1 MPALHRHE
9 LKEHVMLSH
18 TRPSRIVAAICGVM
32 VLFGSHA
39 AAEAIEIEAHDG
51 LQYGTGAGEKL
62 LLDLARPKNLDKPT
76 ACIVFIHGGGWAAG
90 NRKAHYANMQKA
102 AEEGFVSATIS
113 YRLVSDG
120 KHRWPAQVEDCKCA
134 IRWLRA
140 NAERFSIDPNR
151 IGAFGDSAGAHL
163 SMLLGTMDKSD
174 GLEGEG
180 GTPDQSSKVQAVV
193 GYYGPTNL
201 ATQYPE
207 TSRKIVANFIGGSQD
222 ERRSDYERASP
233 IRYVNAGDAPILI
246 FHGTKDELVPYEQAF
261 EMATALTNAGVP
273 GRVEILLG
281 HRHGWGGQTADHTR
295 RMTME
300 FFRQA
305 LKHPK

>member
-1 MPALHRHE
+1 MKTHSSSAYIL
-9 LKEHVMLSH
+9 
-18 TRPSRIVAAICGVM
+18 IVALSGAAM
-32 VLFGSHA
+32 VGLSAPA
-39 AAEAIEIEAHDG
+39 AAIEIETHDG
-51 LQYGTGAGEKL
+51 LQYGTGGGEKL

-76 ACIVFIHGGGWAAG
+76 ACVVFIHGGGWAAG

-113 YRLVSDG
+113 YRLVRDG

-163 SMLLGTMDKSD
+163 SMLLGTMDKGD

-201 ATQYPE
+201 ATEYPE
-207 TSRKIVANFIGGSQD
+207 TSRKIVANFIGGTQD

-233 IRYVNAGDAPILI
+233 IKYVNAGDAPMLI

-261 EMATALTNAGVP
+261 EMATALTNAGVG

-281 HRHGWGGQTADHTR
+281 HRHGWGGETAEHTR

-305 LKHPK
+305 LKHANGSTNSK

>member
-1 MPALHRHE
+1 MALR
-9 LKEHVMLSH
+9 
-18 TRPSRIVAAICGVM
+18 TRFPILFAALCGAIV
-32 VLFGSHA
+32 LLGSHA
-39 AAEAIEIEAHDG
+39 QAQALEIETHDG
-51 LQYGTGAGEKL
+51 LQYGTGGGEKL
-62 LLDLARPKNLDKPT
+62 LLDLARPKDLNKPT
-76 ACIVFIHGGGWAAG
+76 PCIVFIHGGGWAGG
-90 NRKAHYANMQKA
+90 NRKAHRGRMQKA
-102 AEEGFVSATIS
+102 AEEGFVSTTIS
-113 YRLVSDG
+113 YRLVRDG
-120 KHRWPAQVEDCKCA
+120 KHQWPAQIEDCKCA

-140 NAERFSIDPNR
+140 NAEKFSIDPNR

-163 SMLLGTMDKSD
+163 SMLLGTMDTGD

-180 GTPDQSSKVQAVV
+180 GTPDRSSKVQAVV

-201 ATQYPE
+201 AAEYPKA
-207 TSRKIVANFIGGSQD
+207 SRDIVANFIGGPLD
-222 ERRSDYERASP
+222 ARRSDYERASP
-233 IRYVNAGDAPILI
+233 IKYVNAGDAPTLI

-261 EMATALTNAGVP
+261 EMATALTNAGVS

-281 HRHGWGGQTADHTR
+281 HRHGWGGETAEHTS